1 MDLPASVANKRLTAL
16 LNPLDTTLTKN
27 IGGGPVIV
35 NQTSDKEICP
45 EEHRD
50 EGSLLTPDEGCLS

>member
-1 MDLPASVANKRLTAL
+1 M
-16 LNPLDTTLTKN
+16 
-27 IGGGPVIV
+27 V
-35 NQTSDKEICP
+35 NQIFDKEICP

>member
-1 MDLPASVANKRLTAL
+1 M
-16 LNPLDTTLTKN
+16 
-27 IGGGPVIV
+27 V
-35 NQTSDKEICP
+35 NQIFDKEICPEEHRDDDKEICP